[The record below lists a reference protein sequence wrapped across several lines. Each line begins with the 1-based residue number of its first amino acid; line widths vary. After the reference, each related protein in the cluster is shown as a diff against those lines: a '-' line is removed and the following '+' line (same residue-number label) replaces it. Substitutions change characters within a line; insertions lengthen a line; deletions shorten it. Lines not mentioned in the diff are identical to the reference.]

1 MGLSPATL
9 RSTILTGLATVLDAE
24 SPAWELSLMPVDVF
38 PGKDTRQIASLS
50 YAVGLGATEPNDPD
64 RQSLSAGALVRTT
77 VIVKFASLLRDDNN
91 STDYGTALTREAL
104 LVKTLSAIKGT
115 AQNRPLIV
123 SIDRETTEDGLLFV
137 GTITATVL
145 HRYPLS

>member
-38 PGKDTRQIASLS
+38 PGRDTRQIASLS
-50 YAVGLGATEPNDPD
+50 YAVGLGTTEPNDPD

-77 VIVKFASLLRDDNN
+77 VIVKFASLLRGDNN

-104 LVKTLSAIKGT
+104 LVKTLSAIRGSS
-115 AQNRPLIV
+115 QNRPLIV

-137 GTITATVL
+137 GTVNATVL